1 MARPAKPVSLH
12 LANGNKRCLTKA
24 EIEHRQK
31 NEIKLGNQSFVC
43 PDNVVND
50 KIALDKWNELM
61 VIYSDIEFVGTA
73 DAGILERYCMLTSDL
88 YRLRKIQSLEWTKYE
103 RGEIT
108 FEAYNKVEQAINKKN
123 ELLVKIEDRIF
134 LNPVCRIKNVAKKEE
149 SEELTEEQIEVNKL
163 FGD

>member
-12 LANGNKRCLTKA
+12 LANGNTRGLTKA
-24 EIEHRQK
+24 EIEYRQK
-31 NEIKLGNQSFVC
+31 NEIKLGDQSFIC
-43 PDNVVND
+43 PDNILGD
-50 KIALDKWNELM
+50 EIALSKWNELM

-88 YRLRKIQSLEWTKYE
+88 YRLRRIQNLEWTKYE
-103 RGEIT
+103 VGEIT
-108 FEAYNKVEQAINKKN
+108 FEVYNKVEQAINKKN

-134 LNPVCRIKNVAKKEE
+134 LNPVCRIKNVAKKPDEE
-149 SEELTEEQIEVNKL
+149 QLTEEQIEVNKL